1 MTAKS
6 SKRVV
11 IINNI
16 KSDKIEQAIFI
27 LRGSNLCKPDKGI
40 IKEAQNIIDDY
51 VKKIGGGACYIPPSK
66 DFTSRPEKKKNK
78 RAGMAIL
85 IFSAVLLCLVFLV
98 RSLSN

>member
-6 SKRVV
+6 SRRVV

-27 LRGSNLCKPDKGI
+27 LRGSNLQKPDRSI

-51 VKKIGGGACYIPPSK
+51 VRRIGGEKTLPPPLEFSSSKGKRKRFGAGLVTI
-66 DFTSRPEKKKNK
+66 
-78 RAGMAIL
+78 MI
-85 IFSAVLLCLVFLV
+85 SALLLCLVFVV
-98 RSLSN
+98 RQLSM